1 MIIKLKTAD
10 EIRAA
15 VDAGKTVYADS
26 KAYVVI
32 KDNIPQYFICCAMTN
47 YCIDLTWRDGK
58 TLNGRNF
65 FMEKDSLT

>member
-1 MIIKLKTAD
+1 MITLTTAD

-15 VDAGKTVYADS
+15 VDAGKTVYVGN

-32 KDNIPQYFICCAMTN
+32 KDNIPQYLIYCAMTN
-47 YCIDLTWRDGK
+47 YYVGLTWRDGK

-65 FMEKDSLT
+65 FMEGDSLT